1 MKTYKIEYKEILK
14 YEFYVDAESK
24 EQAEAKFRNM
34 THNGEI
40 DFNDSWVEHSDIE
53 SINEDV

>member
-24 EQAEAKFRNM
+24 EQAEAKFRSM
-34 THNGEI
+34 AHNGEI

-53 SINEDV
+53 SIKEDE

>member
-24 EQAEAKFRNM
+24 EWAEAKFRSM
-34 THNGEI
+34 VHNGEVSFDDGWI
-40 DFNDSWVEHSDIE
+40 EHSDIE
-53 SINEDV
+53 SIEEDV

>member
-24 EQAEAKFRNM
+24 EQAEAKFRSM

-40 DFNDSWVEHSDIE
+40 DFNDGWVEHSDIE
-53 SINEDV
+53 SIKEDV